1 MTNGFLLIDKESG
14 VTSSRV
20 VQAIKKK
27 FQFKKV
33 GHLGTLDPMAT
44 GLLILAINRGTKF
57 SSLLLESHKS
67 YAAEVTLGIRTDT
80 DDAEGEQIVSRPI
93 TCTNEE
99 AHKILLSFLGNSK
112 QQPPRY
118 SALKVH
124 GKPMYK
130 YAREG
135 LKVEKAS
142 RDIEIKTIENISIN
156 LPSISF
162 EVSCSKGTYIRSIA
176 RDLGELLGCGGHL
189 SALKRL
195 TQQDFL
201 LKDAKKIDEINEQDL
216 IPLEKAF
223 NHLDSVNIPE
233 EQLKKFINGSAIDLG
248 LFEDNLLRVY
258 NCEDAFIALGRNSS
272 EGFKHEYLV

>member
-1 MTNGFLLIDKESG
+1 MTNGFLLIDKDSG
-14 VTSSRV
+14 ITSSSV

-27 FQFKKV
+27 FQLKKV

-67 YAAEVTLGIRTDT
+67 YAAEVTLGIQTDT
-80 DDAEGEQIVSRPI
+80 DDAEGEKILSRPV
-93 TCTNEE
+93 TCNNEE
-99 AHKILLSFLGNSK
+99 TKQMLLSFLGSSK
-112 QQPPRY
+112 QKPPIY
-118 SALKVH
+118 SALKVN

-130 YAREG
+130 YARQG
-135 LKVEKAS
+135 VKVEKAS
-142 RDIEIKTIENISIN
+142 RNIEIQTIENISIN
-156 LPSISF
+156 LPRISF

-201 LKDAKKIDEINEQDL
+201 LKDAKKIDEINELDI
-216 IPLEKAF
+216 IPLELAF
-223 NHLDSVNIPE
+223 NHLESVNIPE
-233 EQLKKFINGSAIDLG
+233 EQLKKFINGSAVDLG
-248 LFEDNLLRVY
+248 LSKNSLLRVY
-258 NCEDAFIALGRNSS
+258 NSEDVFIALGRNSS

>member
-1 MTNGFLLIDKESG
+1 MTNGFLLINKDSG
-14 VTSSRV
+14 MTSSRV
-20 VQAIKKK
+20 VQLVKKK

-67 YAAEVTLGIRTDT
+67 YAAEVTLGIQTDT
-80 DDAEGEQIVSRPI
+80 DDAEGEKILSRPV
-93 TCTNEE
+93 TCNNEE
-99 AHKILLSFLGNSK
+99 TKQMLLSFLGSSK
-112 QQPPRY
+112 QKPPIY
-118 SALKVH
+118 SALKVN

-130 YAREG
+130 YARQG
-135 LKVEKAS
+135 VKVEKAS
-142 RDIEIKTIENISIN
+142 RNIEIQTIENISIN
-156 LPSISF
+156 LPRVSF

-195 TQQDFL
+195 TQKDFL
-201 LKDAKKIDEINEQDL
+201 LKDAKKIDEINELDI
-216 IPLEKAF
+216 IPLELAF
-223 NHLDSVNIPE
+223 NHLESVKIPE
-233 EQLKKFINGSAIDLG
+233 EQFKKFINGSAVDLG
-248 LFEDNLLRVY
+248 LSKNSLLRVY
-258 NCEDAFIALGRNSS
+258 NSEDVFIALGRNSS

>member
-1 MTNGFLLIDKESG
+1 VTNGFLLIDKDPG
-14 VTSSRV
+14 MTSSRV
-20 VQAIKKK
+20 VQVVKNK

-67 YAAEVTLGIRTDT
+67 YAAEITLGIQTDT
-80 DDAEGEQIVSRPI
+80 DDAEGEKILSRPV
-93 TCTNEE
+93 TCNNEE
-99 AHKILLSFLGNSK
+99 TKQMLLSFLGSGK
-112 QQPPRY
+112 QKPPMY
-118 SALKVH
+118 SALKVN

-135 LKVEKAS
+135 VKVEKAA
-142 RDIEIKTIENISIN
+142 RNIEIQTIENISFN
-156 LPSISF
+156 LPRISF

-201 LKDAKKIDEINEQDL
+201 LKDAKKIDDINELDI
-216 IPLEKAF
+216 IPLELAF
-223 NHLDSVNIPE
+223 NHLESVNIPE
-233 EQLKKFINGSAIDLG
+233 DQLKKFINGSAVDLG
-248 LFEDNLLRVY
+248 LSKNSLLRVY
-258 NCEDAFIALGRNSS
+258 NSEDVFIALGRNSS

>member
-1 MTNGFLLIDKESG
+1 MTNGFLLIDKDSG
-14 VTSSRV
+14 MTSSRV
-20 VQAIKKK
+20 VQVVKKK

-67 YAAEVTLGIRTDT
+67 YAAEVTLGIQTDT
-80 DDAEGEQIVSRPI
+80 DDAEGEKILSRPV
-93 TCTNEE
+93 TCNNEE
-99 AHKILLSFLGNSK
+99 TKQMLLSFLGSSK
-112 QQPPRY
+112 QKPPIY
-118 SALKVH
+118 SALKVN

-135 LKVEKAS
+135 VKVEKAA
-142 RDIEIKTIENISIN
+142 RNIEIQTIENISIN
-156 LPSISF
+156 LPRISF

-195 TQQDFL
+195 TQKDFL
-201 LKDAKKIDEINEQDL
+201 LKDAKKIDEINELDI
-216 IPLEKAF
+216 IPLELAF
-223 NHLDSVNIPE
+223 NHLESVNIPE
-233 EQLKKFINGSAIDLG
+233 EQLKKFINGSVVDLG
-248 LFEDNLLRVY
+248 LSKNSLLRVY
-258 NCEDAFIALGRNSS
+258 NSEDVFIALGRNSS

>member
-1 MTNGFLLIDKESG
+1 MTNGFLLINKDSG
-14 VTSSRV
+14 VTSSSV

-27 FQFKKV
+27 FQFQKV
-33 GHLGTLDPMAT
+33 GHLGTLDPMET

-112 QQPPRY
+112 QQPPIY

-162 EVSCSKGTYIRSIA
+162 DVSCSKGTYIRSIA

-201 LKDAKKIDEINEQDL
+201 LKDAKKIDEINELDL

-223 NHLDSVNIPE
+223 NNLDSVNIPE

-258 NCEDAFIALGRNSS
+258 NSEDAFIALGRNSS

>member
-1 MTNGFLLIDKESG
+1 MTNGFLLIDKDSG
-14 VTSSRV
+14 ITSSSV
-20 VQAIKKK
+20 VQVIKKK

-67 YAAEVTLGIRTDT
+67 YAAEVTLGIQTDT
-80 DDAEGEQIVSRPI
+80 DDAEGEKILSRPV
-93 TCTNEE
+93 TCNNEE
-99 AHKILLSFLGNSK
+99 TKQMLLSFLGSGK
-112 QQPPRY
+112 QKPPIY
-118 SALKVH
+118 SALKVN

-130 YAREG
+130 YARQG
-135 LKVEKAS
+135 VKVEKAS
-142 RDIEIKTIENISIN
+142 RNIEIQTIENISIN
-156 LPSISF
+156 LPRVSF

-201 LKDAKKIDEINEQDL
+201 LKDAKKIDEINELDI
-216 IPLEKAF
+216 IPLELAF
-223 NHLDSVNIPE
+223 NHLESVNIPE
-233 EQLKKFINGSAIDLG
+233 EQLKKFINGSAVDLG
-248 LFEDNLLRVY
+248 LSKNSLLRVY
-258 NCEDAFIALGRNSS
+258 NSEDVFIALGRNSS

>member
-1 MTNGFLLIDKESG
+1 MTNGFLLIDKDLG
-14 VTSSRV
+14 MTSSRV
-20 VQAIKKK
+20 VQLVKKK

-67 YAAEVTLGIRTDT
+67 YAAEVTLGIQTDT
-80 DDAEGEQIVSRPI
+80 DDAEGEKILSRSV
-93 TCTNEE
+93 TCNNEE
-99 AHKILLSFLGNSK
+99 TKQMLLSFLGSSK
-112 QQPPRY
+112 QKPPIY
-118 SALKVH
+118 SALKVN

-135 LKVEKAS
+135 VKVEKAS
-142 RDIEIKTIENISIN
+142 RNIEIQTIENISIN
-156 LPSISF
+156 LPRISF

-201 LKDAKKIDEINEQDL
+201 LKDAKKIDEINELDI
-216 IPLEKAF
+216 IPLELAF
-223 NHLDSVNIPE
+223 NHLESVNIPE
-233 EQLKKFINGSAIDLG
+233 EQFKKFINGSAVDLG
-248 LFEDNLLRVY
+248 LSKNSLLRVY
-258 NCEDAFIALGRNSS
+258 NSEDVFIALGRNSS

>member
-1 MTNGFLLIDKESG
+1 MTNGFLLIDKDTG
-14 VTSSRV
+14 MTSSRV
-20 VQAIKKK
+20 VQIVKNK

-67 YAAEVTLGIRTDT
+67 YAAEITLGIQTDT
-80 DDAEGEQIVSRPI
+80 DDAEGEKILSRPV
-93 TCTNEE
+93 TCNNEE
-99 AHKILLSFLGNSK
+99 TKQMLLSFLGSGK
-112 QQPPRY
+112 QKPPMY
-118 SALKVH
+118 SALKVN

-135 LKVEKAS
+135 VKVEKAA
-142 RDIEIKTIENISIN
+142 RNIEIQTIENISFN
-156 LPSISF
+156 LPRISF

-201 LKDAKKIDEINEQDL
+201 LKDAKKIDDINELDI
-216 IPLEKAF
+216 IPLELAF
-223 NHLDSVNIPE
+223 NHLESVNIPE
-233 EQLKKFINGSAIDLG
+233 DQLKKFINGSAVDLG
-248 LFEDNLLRVY
+248 LSKNSLLRVY
-258 NCEDAFIALGRNSS
+258 NSEDVFIALGRNSS

>member
-1 MTNGFLLIDKESG
+1 MTNGFLLIDKDPG
-14 VTSSRV
+14 MTSSRV
-20 VQAIKKK
+20 VQVVKNK

-67 YAAEVTLGIRTDT
+67 YAAEITLGIQTDT
-80 DDAEGEQIVSRPI
+80 DDAEGEKILSRPV
-93 TCTNEE
+93 TCNNEE
-99 AHKILLSFLGNSK
+99 TKQMLLSFLGSGK
-112 QQPPRY
+112 QKPPMY
-118 SALKVH
+118 SALKVN

-135 LKVEKAS
+135 VKVEKAA
-142 RDIEIKTIENISIN
+142 RNIEIQTIENISFN
-156 LPSISF
+156 LPRISF

-201 LKDAKKIDEINEQDL
+201 LKDAKKIDDINELDI
-216 IPLEKAF
+216 IPLELAF
-223 NHLDSVNIPE
+223 NHLESVNIPE
-233 EQLKKFINGSAIDLG
+233 DQLKKFINGSAVDLG
-248 LFEDNLLRVY
+248 LSKNSLLRVY
-258 NCEDAFIALGRNSS
+258 NSEDVFIALGRNSS

>member
-1 MTNGFLLIDKESG
+1 MTNGFLLIDKDSG
-14 VTSSRV
+14 MTSSRV
-20 VQAIKKK
+20 VQVVKNK

-67 YAAEVTLGIRTDT
+67 YAAEITLGIQTDT
-80 DDAEGEQIVSRPI
+80 DDAEGEKILSRPV
-93 TCTNEE
+93 TCNNEE
-99 AHKILLSFLGNSK
+99 TKQMLLSFLGSGK
-112 QQPPRY
+112 QKPPIY
-118 SALKVH
+118 SALKFN

-135 LKVEKAS
+135 IKVEKAF
-142 RDIEIKTIENISIN
+142 RKIEIQTIENISIN
-156 LPSISF
+156 LPRISF

-201 LKDAKKIDEINEQDL
+201 LKDAKKIDEINELDI
-216 IPLEKAF
+216 IPLELAF
-223 NHLDSVNIPE
+223 NHLESVKIPE
-233 EQLKKFINGSAIDLG
+233 EQLKKFINGSAVDLG
-248 LFEDNLLRVY
+248 LSKNSLLRAY
-258 NCEDAFIALGRNSS
+258 NSDDVFIALGRNSS

>member
-1 MTNGFLLIDKESG
+1 VTNGFLLIDKDPG
-14 VTSSRV
+14 MTSSRV
-20 VQAIKKK
+20 VQVVKKK
-27 FQFKKV
+27 LQLKKV

-67 YAAEVTLGIRTDT
+67 YAAEVTLGIQTDT
-80 DDAEGEQIVSRPI
+80 DDAEGEKILSRPV
-93 TCTNEE
+93 TCNNEQT
-99 AHKILLSFLGNSK
+99 KQMLLSFLGSSK
-112 QQPPRY
+112 QKPPIY
-118 SALKVH
+118 SALKVN

-130 YAREG
+130 YARQG
-135 LKVEKAS
+135 VKVEKAS
-142 RDIEIKTIENISIN
+142 RNIEIQTIENISIN
-156 LPSISF
+156 LPRVSF

-201 LKDAKKIDEINEQDL
+201 LKDAKKIDEINELDI
-216 IPLEKAF
+216 IPLELAF
-223 NHLDSVNIPE
+223 NHLESVNIPE
-233 EQLKKFINGSAIDLG
+233 EQFKKFINGSAVDLG
-248 LFEDNLLRVY
+248 LSKNSLLRVY
-258 NCEDAFIALGRNSS
+258 NSEDVFIALGRNSS

>member
-1 MTNGFLLIDKESG
+1 M
-14 VTSSRV
+14 TSSRV
-20 VQAIKKK
+20 VQLVKKK

-67 YAAEVTLGIRTDT
+67 YAAEVTLGIQTDT
-80 DDAEGEQIVSRPI
+80 DDAEGEKILSRPV
-93 TCTNEE
+93 TCNNEE
-99 AHKILLSFLGNSK
+99 TKQMLLSFLGSGK
-112 QQPPRY
+112 QKPPIY
-118 SALKVH
+118 SALKVN

-130 YAREG
+130 YARQG
-135 LKVEKAS
+135 VKVEKAS
-142 RDIEIKTIENISIN
+142 RNIEIQTIKNIEIK
-156 LPSISF
+156 LPRVSF

-201 LKDAKKIDEINEQDL
+201 LKDAKKIDEINELDI
-216 IPLEKAF
+216 IPLEQAF
-223 NHLDSVNIPE
+223 NNLESVNIPE
-233 EQLKKFINGSAIDLG
+233 EQFKKFINGSAVDLG
-248 LFEDNLLRVY
+248 LSKNSLLRVY
-258 NCEDAFIALGRNSS
+258 NSEDVFIALGRNSS

>member
-1 MTNGFLLIDKESG
+1 VTNGFLLIDKDPG
-14 VTSSRV
+14 MTSSRV
-20 VQAIKKK
+20 VQVIKKK

-67 YAAEVTLGIRTDT
+67 YAAEVTLGIQTDT
-80 DDAEGEQIVSRPI
+80 DDAEGEKILSRPI
-93 TCTNEE
+93 TCNNEE
-99 AHKILLSFLGNSK
+99 TKQMLLSFLGSSK
-112 QQPPRY
+112 QKPPIY
-118 SALKVH
+118 SALKVN

-135 LKVEKAS
+135 VKVEKAS
-142 RDIEIKTIENISIN
+142 RNIEIQTIENISIN
-156 LPSISF
+156 LPRISF

-176 RDLGELLGCGGHL
+176 RDLGESLGCGGHL

-201 LKDAKKIDEINEQDL
+201 LKDAKKIDEINELDI
-216 IPLEKAF
+216 IPLELAF
-223 NHLDSVNIPE
+223 NHLESVNIPE
-233 EQLKKFINGSAIDLG
+233 EQLKKFINGSVVDLG
-248 LFEDNLLRVY
+248 LSKNSLLRVY
-258 NCEDAFIALGRNSS
+258 NSEDVFIALGRNSS

>member
-1 MTNGFLLIDKESG
+1 M
-14 VTSSRV
+14 TSSRV
-20 VQAIKKK
+20 VQLVKKK

-67 YAAEVTLGIRTDT
+67 YAAEVTLGIQTDT
-80 DDAEGEQIVSRPI
+80 DDAEGEKILSRPV
-93 TCTNEE
+93 TCNNEE
-99 AHKILLSFLGNSK
+99 TKQMLLSFLGSGK
-112 QQPPRY
+112 QKPPIY
-118 SALKVH
+118 SALKVN

-130 YAREG
+130 YARQG
-135 LKVEKAS
+135 VKVEKAS
-142 RDIEIKTIENISIN
+142 RNIEIQTIENISIN
-156 LPSISF
+156 LPRVSF

-201 LKDAKKIDEINEQDL
+201 LKDAKKIDAINELDI
-216 IPLEKAF
+216 IPLELAF
-223 NHLDSVNIPE
+223 NHLESVNIRE
-233 EQLKKFINGSAIDLG
+233 EQLKKFINGSAVDLG
-248 LFEDNLLRVY
+248 LSKNSLLRVY
-258 NCEDAFIALGRNSS
+258 NSEDVFIALGRNSS

>member
-1 MTNGFLLIDKESG
+1 VTNGFLLINKDSG
-14 VTSSRV
+14 MTSSRV
-20 VQAIKKK
+20 VQLVKKK

-67 YAAEVTLGIRTDT
+67 YAAEVTLGIQTDT
-80 DDAEGEQIVSRPI
+80 DDAEGEKILSRPV
-93 TCTNEE
+93 TCNNEE
-99 AHKILLSFLGNSK
+99 TKQMLLSFLGSGK
-112 QQPPRY
+112 QKPPKY
-118 SALKVH
+118 SALKVN

-135 LKVEKAS
+135 VKVEKAS
-142 RDIEIKTIENISIN
+142 RNIEIQTIENISIN
-156 LPSISF
+156 LPRISF

-201 LKDAKKIDEINEQDL
+201 LKDAKKIDEINELDI
-216 IPLEKAF
+216 IPLELAF
-223 NHLDSVNIPE
+223 NHLESVNIPE
-233 EQLKKFINGSAIDLG
+233 EQLKKFINGSAVDLG
-248 LFEDNLLRVY
+248 LSKNSLLRVY
-258 NCEDAFIALGRNSS
+258 NSEDVFIALGRNSS

>member
-1 MTNGFLLIDKESG
+1 MTNGFLLIDKDSG
-14 VTSSRV
+14 TTSSSV

-27 FQFKKV
+27 FQLKKV

-67 YAAEVTLGIRTDT
+67 YAAEVTLGIQTDT
-80 DDAEGEQIVSRPI
+80 DDAEGEKILSRPV
-93 TCTNEE
+93 TCNNEQT
-99 AHKILLSFLGNSK
+99 KQMLLSFLGSGK
-112 QQPPRY
+112 QKPPIY
-118 SALKVH
+118 SALKVN

-130 YAREG
+130 YARQG
-135 LKVEKAS
+135 VKVEKAS
-142 RDIEIKTIENISIN
+142 RNIEIQTIENISIN
-156 LPSISF
+156 LPRVSF

-201 LKDAKKIDEINEQDL
+201 LKDAKKIDEINELDI
-216 IPLEKAF
+216 IPLELAF
-223 NHLDSVNIPE
+223 NHLESVNIPE
-233 EQLKKFINGSAIDLG
+233 EQLKKFINGSAVDLE
-248 LFEDNLLRVY
+248 LSKNSLLRAY
-258 NCEDAFIALGRNSS
+258 NSEDVFIALGRNSS

>member
-1 MTNGFLLIDKESG
+1 MTNGFLLIDKDPG
-14 VTSSRV
+14 ITSSRV
-20 VQAIKKK
+20 VQVVKKK

-67 YAAEVTLGIRTDT
+67 YAAEVTLGIQTDT
-80 DDAEGEQIVSRPI
+80 DDAEGEKILSRPV

-99 AHKILLSFLGNSK
+99 AKQMLLSFLGSGK
-112 QQPPRY
+112 QKPPIY
-118 SALKVH
+118 SALKFN

-135 LKVEKAS
+135 IKVEKAS
-142 RDIEIKTIENISIN
+142 RNIEIQAIENISIN
-156 LPSISF
+156 LPRISF

-195 TQQDFL
+195 TQKDFL
-201 LKDAKKIDEINEQDL
+201 LKDAKKIDAINELDI
-216 IPLEKAF
+216 IPLELAF
-223 NHLDSVNIPE
+223 NHLESVNIPE
-233 EQLKKFINGSAIDLG
+233 EQLKKFINGSAVDLG
-248 LFEDNLLRVY
+248 LSKNSLLRVY
-258 NCEDAFIALGRNSS
+258 NSEDVFIALGRNSS

>member
-1 MTNGFLLIDKESG
+1 MTNGFLLINKDSG
-14 VTSSRV
+14 MTSSRV
-20 VQAIKKK
+20 VQLVKKK

-67 YAAEVTLGIRTDT
+67 YAAEVTLGIQTDT
-80 DDAEGEQIVSRPI
+80 DDAEGEKILSRPV
-93 TCTNEE
+93 TCNNEE
-99 AHKILLSFLGNSK
+99 TKQMLLSFLGSGK
-112 QQPPRY
+112 QKPPIY
-118 SALKVH
+118 SALKVN

-130 YAREG
+130 YARQG
-135 LKVEKAS
+135 VKVEKAS
-142 RDIEIKTIENISIN
+142 RNIEIQTIENISIN
-156 LPSISF
+156 LPRISF

-195 TQQDFL
+195 TQQNFL
-201 LKDAKKIDEINEQDL
+201 LKDAKKIDEINELDI
-216 IPLEKAF
+216 IPLELAF
-223 NHLDSVNIPE
+223 NHLESVNIPE
-233 EQLKKFINGSAIDLG
+233 EQFKKFINGSAVDLG
-248 LFEDNLLRVY
+248 LSKNSLLRVY
-258 NCEDAFIALGRNSS
+258 NSEDVFIALGRNSS

>member
-1 MTNGFLLIDKESG
+1 MTNGFLLIDKDSG
-14 VTSSRV
+14 ITSSSV
-20 VQAIKKK
+20 VQVIKKK

-67 YAAEVTLGIRTDT
+67 YAAEVTLGIQTDT
-80 DDAEGEQIVSRPI
+80 DDAEGEKILSRSV
-93 TCTNEE
+93 TCNNEE
-99 AHKILLSFLGNSK
+99 TKQMLLSFLGSSK
-112 QQPPRY
+112 QKPPIY
-118 SALKVH
+118 SALKVN

-135 LKVEKAS
+135 VKVEKAS
-142 RDIEIKTIENISIN
+142 RNIEIQTIENISIN
-156 LPSISF
+156 LPRISF

-201 LKDAKKIDEINEQDL
+201 LKDAKKIDAINELDI
-216 IPLEKAF
+216 IPLELAF
-223 NHLDSVNIPE
+223 NHLESVNIPE
-233 EQLKKFINGSAIDLG
+233 EQFKKFINGSAVDLG
-248 LFEDNLLRVY
+248 LSKNSLLRAY
-258 NCEDAFIALGRNSS
+258 NSEGVFIALGRNSS

>member
-1 MTNGFLLIDKESG
+1 MTNGFLLIDKDSG
-14 VTSSRV
+14 ITSSSV
-20 VQAIKKK
+20 VQVIKKK

-67 YAAEVTLGIRTDT
+67 YAAEVTLGIQTDT
-80 DDAEGEQIVSRPI
+80 DDAEGEKILSRPV
-93 TCTNEE
+93 TCNNEE
-99 AHKILLSFLGNSK
+99 TKQMLLSFLGSGK
-112 QQPPRY
+112 QKPPIY
-118 SALKVH
+118 SALKVN

-135 LKVEKAS
+135 VKVEKAS
-142 RDIEIKTIENISIN
+142 RNIEIQTIENISIN
-156 LPSISF
+156 LPRISF

-201 LKDAKKIDEINEQDL
+201 LKDAKKIDEINELDI
-216 IPLEKAF
+216 IPLELAF
-223 NHLDSVNIPE
+223 NHLESIKIPE
-233 EQLKKFINGSAIDLG
+233 QQLKKFINGSVVDLG
-248 LFEDNLLRVY
+248 LSKNNLLRVF
-258 NCEDAFIALGRNSS
+258 NSEDVFIALGRNSS

>member
-1 MTNGFLLIDKESG
+1 MTNGFLLIDKDTG
-14 VTSSRV
+14 MTSSRV
-20 VQAIKKK
+20 VQVVKNK

-67 YAAEVTLGIRTDT
+67 YAAEITLGIQTDT
-80 DDAEGEQIVSRPI
+80 DDAEGEKILSRPV
-93 TCTNEE
+93 TCNNEE
-99 AHKILLSFLGNSK
+99 TKQMLLSFLGSGK
-112 QQPPRY
+112 QKPPMY
-118 SALKVH
+118 SALKVN

-135 LKVEKAS
+135 VKVEKAA
-142 RDIEIKTIENISIN
+142 RNIEIQTIENISFN
-156 LPSISF
+156 LPRISF

-201 LKDAKKIDEINEQDL
+201 LKDAKKIDDINELDI
-216 IPLEKAF
+216 IPLELAF
-223 NHLDSVNIPE
+223 NHLESVNIPE
-233 EQLKKFINGSAIDLG
+233 DQLKKFINGSAVDLG
-248 LFEDNLLRVY
+248 LSKNSLLRVY
-258 NCEDAFIALGRNSS
+258 NSEDVFIALGRNSS

>member
-1 MTNGFLLIDKESG
+1 VTNGFLLIDKDTG
-14 VTSSRV
+14 MTSSRV
-20 VQAIKKK
+20 VQIVKKK

-67 YAAEVTLGIRTDT
+67 YAAEITLGIQTDT
-80 DDAEGEQIVSRPI
+80 DDAEGEKILSRPV
-93 TCTNEE
+93 TCNNEE
-99 AHKILLSFLGNSK
+99 TKQMLLSFLGSGK
-112 QQPPRY
+112 QKPPMY
-118 SALKVH
+118 SALKVN

-135 LKVEKAS
+135 VKVEKAA
-142 RDIEIKTIENISIN
+142 RNIEIQTIENISFN
-156 LPSISF
+156 LPRISF

-201 LKDAKKIDEINEQDL
+201 LKDAKKIDDINELDI
-216 IPLEKAF
+216 IPLELAF
-223 NHLDSVNIPE
+223 NHLESVNIPE
-233 EQLKKFINGSAIDLG
+233 DQLKKFINGSAVDLG
-248 LFEDNLLRVY
+248 LSKNSLLRVY
-258 NCEDAFIALGRNSS
+258 NSEDVFIALGRNSS

>member
-1 MTNGFLLIDKESG
+1 MTNGFLLIDKDLG
-14 VTSSRV
+14 MTSSRV
-20 VQAIKKK
+20 VQVVKKR

-67 YAAEVTLGIRTDT
+67 YAAEVTLGIQTDT
-80 DDAEGEQIVSRPI
+80 DDAEGEKILSRSV
-93 TCTNEE
+93 TCNNEE
-99 AHKILLSFLGNSK
+99 TKQMLLSFLGSSK
-112 QQPPRY
+112 QKPPIY
-118 SALKVH
+118 SALKVN

-135 LKVEKAS
+135 VKVEKAS
-142 RDIEIKTIENISIN
+142 RNIEIQSIENISIN
-156 LPSISF
+156 LPRISF

-201 LKDAKKIDEINEQDL
+201 LKDAKKIDEINELDI
-216 IPLEKAF
+216 IPLELAF
-223 NHLDSVNIPE
+223 NHLESVNIPE
-233 EQLKKFINGSAIDLG
+233 EQLKKFINGSAVDLG
-248 LFEDNLLRVY
+248 LSKNSLLRVY
-258 NCEDAFIALGRNSS
+258 NSEDVFIALGRNSS

>member
-1 MTNGFLLIDKESG
+1 MTNGFLLIDKDTG
-14 VTSSRV
+14 MTSSRV
-20 VQAIKKK
+20 VQIVKKK

-67 YAAEVTLGIRTDT
+67 YAAEITLGIQTDT
-80 DDAEGEQIVSRPI
+80 DDAEGEKILSRPV
-93 TCTNEE
+93 TCNNEE
-99 AHKILLSFLGNSK
+99 TKQMLLSFLGSGK
-112 QQPPRY
+112 QKPPMY
-118 SALKVH
+118 SALKVN

-135 LKVEKAS
+135 VKVEKAA
-142 RDIEIKTIENISIN
+142 RNIEIQTIENISFN
-156 LPSISF
+156 LPRISF

-201 LKDAKKIDEINEQDL
+201 LKDAKKIDDINELDI
-216 IPLEKAF
+216 IPLELAF
-223 NHLDSVNIPE
+223 NHLESVNIPE
-233 EQLKKFINGSAIDLG
+233 DQLKKFINGSAVDLG
-248 LFEDNLLRVY
+248 LSKNSLLRVY
-258 NCEDAFIALGRNSS
+258 NSEDVFIALGRNSS

>member
-1 MTNGFLLIDKESG
+1 MTNGFLLIDKDSG
-14 VTSSRV
+14 ITSSSV

-27 FQFKKV
+27 FQLKKV

-67 YAAEVTLGIRTDT
+67 YAAEVTLGIQTDT
-80 DDAEGEQIVSRPI
+80 DDAEGEKILSRSV
-93 TCTNEE
+93 TCNNEE
-99 AHKILLSFLGNSK
+99 TKQMLLSFLGSSK
-112 QQPPRY
+112 QKPPIY
-118 SALKVH
+118 SALKVN

-135 LKVEKAS
+135 VKVEKAS
-142 RDIEIKTIENISIN
+142 RNIEIQTIENISIN
-156 LPSISF
+156 LPRISF

-201 LKDAKKIDEINEQDL
+201 LKDAKKIDAINELDI
-216 IPLEKAF
+216 IPLELAF
-223 NHLDSVNIPE
+223 NHLESVNIPE
-233 EQLKKFINGSAIDLG
+233 EQLKKFINGSAVDLG
-248 LFEDNLLRVY
+248 LSKNSLLRVY
-258 NCEDAFIALGRNSS
+258 NSEDVFIALGRNST